1 MRKDN
6 HPISLRVSEEI
17 LTAINEHREDTPLT
31 HWLRDAINLK
41 LQTEKGSML
50 APSET
55 THKTTLKLQ
64 ERLSSIEARLS
75 ELESHRS
82 EPKKFKRDQSLKEHN
97 PLSTITDTP
106 PPELSPVDGVVSHKV
121 YRDEIDSFV
130 MALVGKGH
138 TLQAI
143 CDHLNYLG
151 WLTTSGEAWTR
162 NAVGAI
168 NRRLKD
174 SEDYRHVI

>member
-1 MRKDN
+1 MKKDN

-50 APSET
+50 APNET
-55 THKTTLKLQ
+55 TNKTTLELQ

-75 ELESHRS
+75 ELEGKKIP
-82 EPKKFKRDQSLKEHN
+82 PKEKPIQPPKAAQQIE
-97 PLSTITDTP
+97 DTP

-130 MALVGKGH
+130 MELVGKGH

-143 CDHLNYLG
+143 SDNLNDLG
-151 WLTTSGEAWTR
+151 WLTTRGEVWTR

-168 NRRLKD
+168 SRRLKD
-174 SEDYRHVI
+174 SEDTAT

>member
-1 MRKDN
+1 MKKDN

-50 APSET
+50 ALSDT
-55 THKTTLKLQ
+55 TNKTTLELQ

-75 ELESHRS
+75 ELEGKKIP
-82 EPKKFKRDQSLKEHN
+82 PKEKPIKPPKATQPIED
-97 PLSTITDTP
+97 IT

-130 MALVGKGH
+130 MELVGKGH

-151 WLTTSGEAWTR
+151 WLTTRGEAWTR

-174 SEDYRHVI
+174 SHAI

>member
-1 MRKDN
+1 MKKDN

-50 APSET
+50 APSDT
-55 THKTTLKLQ
+55 TNKTTLELQ

-75 ELESHRS
+75 ELEGKKIP
-82 EPKKFKRDQSLKEHN
+82 PKEKPIKPPKATQPIED
-97 PLSTITDTP
+97 IT
-106 PPELSPVDGVVSHKV
+106 PPELSPVDGVVSHKA

-130 MALVGKGH
+130 MELIGKGH

-151 WLTTSGEAWTR
+151 WLTTRGEAWTR

>member
-1 MRKDN
+1 MKKDN

-50 APSET
+50 ALSDT
-55 THKTTLKLQ
+55 TNKTTLELQ

-75 ELESHRS
+75 ELEGK
-82 EPKKFKRDQSLKEHN
+82 EKPIQPPKAAQPIED
-97 PLSTITDTP
+97 IT

-130 MALVGKGH
+130 MELVGKGH

-151 WLTTSGEAWTR
+151 WLTTRGEAWTR

-168 NRRLKD
+168 NRRLKG
-174 SEDYRHVI
+174 SHVI

>member
-1 MRKDN
+1 MKKDN

-17 LTAINEHREDTPLT
+17 LSAINEHREDTPLT

-50 APSET
+50 ALSET
-55 THKTTLKLQ
+55 TTKTTLELQ

-82 EPKKFKRDQSLKEHN
+82 EPKKVKKDQSLN
-97 PLSTITDTP
+97 RPSSLGDIADAPL
-106 PPELSPVDGVVSHKV
+106 PELEPVDGVISHKV

-130 MALVGKGH
+130 MVLVGKGH

-143 CDHLNYLG
+143 CDHLNGLG
-151 WLTTSGEAWTR
+151 WLTTRGEAWTR

-168 NRRLKD
+168 SRRLKD

>member
-1 MRKDN
+1 MKKDN

-50 APSET
+50 ALSDT
-55 THKTTLKLQ
+55 TNKTTLELQ

-75 ELESHRS
+75 ELEGKKIP
-82 EPKKFKRDQSLKEHN
+82 PKEKPIKPPKATQLIED
-97 PLSTITDTP
+97 IT

-130 MALVGKGH
+130 MELVGKGH

-143 CDHLNYLG
+143 CDHLNCLG
-151 WLTTSGEAWTR
+151 WLTTRGEAWTR

-174 SEDYRHVI
+174 SHVI

>member
-1 MRKDN
+1 MKKDN

-50 APSET
+50 APGET
-55 THKTTLKLQ
+55 TNKTTLELQ
-64 ERLSSIEARLS
+64 ERLSSVEARLS
-75 ELESHRS
+75 QLE
-82 EPKKFKRDQSLKEHN
+82 EKPIKQPKAAQPIED
-97 PLSTITDTP
+97 ITS
-106 PPELSPVDGVVSHKV
+106 PELTPIDGVVSHKV
-121 YRDEIDSFV
+121 YRVEIDSFV
-130 MALVGKGH
+130 MELVGKGY

-143 CDHLNYLG
+143 CDHLNNLG
-151 WLTTSGEAWTR
+151 WLTKSGKAWTR

-174 SEDYRHVI
+174 NED

>member
-1 MRKDN
+1 MKKDN

-50 APSET
+50 APSDT
-55 THKTTLKLQ
+55 TNKTTLELQ

-75 ELESHRS
+75 ELEGKKIP
-82 EPKKFKRDQSLKEHN
+82 PKEKPIKPPKANQPIED
-97 PLSTITDTP
+97 IT
-106 PPELSPVDGVVSHKV
+106 PPELSPVDGVVSHKA

-130 MALVGKGH
+130 MELIGKGH

-151 WLTTSGEAWTR
+151 WLTTRGEAWTR

>member
-1 MRKDN
+1 MKKDN

-50 APSET
+50 ALSDT
-55 THKTTLKLQ
+55 TNKTTLELQ

-75 ELESHRS
+75 ELEGKKAP
-82 EPKKFKRDQSLKEHN
+82 PKEKPIKPPKATQLIED
-97 PLSTITDTP
+97 IT

-130 MALVGKGH
+130 MELVGKGH

-151 WLTTSGEAWTR
+151 WLTTRGEAWTR

-174 SEDYRHVI
+174 SHVI

>member
-1 MRKDN
+1 MKKDN

-50 APSET
+50 APSDT
-55 THKTTLKLQ
+55 TNKTTLELQ

-75 ELESHRS
+75 ELEGKKAP
-82 EPKKFKRDQSLKEHN
+82 PKEKPIKPPKATQPIED
-97 PLSTITDTP
+97 IT
-106 PPELSPVDGVVSHKV
+106 PPELSPVDGVVSHKA

-130 MALVGKGH
+130 MELIGKGH

-151 WLTTSGEAWTR
+151 WLTTRGEAWTR

>member
-1 MRKDN
+1 MKKDN

-50 APSET
+50 ALSDT
-55 THKTTLKLQ
+55 TNKTTLELQ

-75 ELESHRS
+75 ELEGKKAP
-82 EPKKFKRDQSLKEHN
+82 PKEKPIKPPKATQPIED
-97 PLSTITDTP
+97 IT

-130 MALVGKGH
+130 MELVGKGH

-151 WLTTSGEAWTR
+151 WLTTRGEAWTR

-174 SEDYRHVI
+174 SHVI

>member
-1 MRKDN
+1 MKKDN

-50 APSET
+50 ALSDT
-55 THKTTLKLQ
+55 TNKTTLELQ

-75 ELESHRS
+75 ELEGKKIP
-82 EPKKFKRDQSLKEHN
+82 PKEKPIKPPKATQPIED
-97 PLSTITDTP
+97 IT

-130 MALVGKGH
+130 MELIGKGH

-151 WLTTSGEAWTR
+151 WLTTRGEAWTR

>member
-50 APSET
+50 PQIDT
-55 THKTTLKLQ
+55 TNKTTLELQ

-75 ELESHRS
+75 ELE
-82 EPKKFKRDQSLKEHN
+82 KQSATKGKSKPAKSAQAIED
-97 PLSTITDTP
+97 ITS
-106 PPELSPVDGVVSHKV
+106 PELALVDGIISHKI
-121 YRDEIDSFV
+121 YRDEIDGFV
-130 MALVGKGH
+130 MKLTDKGH

-143 CDHLNYLG
+143 CDHLNSLG
-151 WLTTSGEAWTR
+151 WLTTKRERWTR

-168 NRRLKD
+168 TRRLKN
-174 SEDYRHVI
+174 H

>member
-1 MRKDN
+1 MKKDN

-50 APSET
+50 AQIDT
-55 THKTTLKLQ
+55 TNKTTLELQ

-82 EPKKFKRDQSLKEHN
+82 EPKKFKRDQ
-97 PLSTITDTP
+97 PLNLNNITNTP
-106 PPELSPVDGVVSHKV
+106 PPELSPVDGVVTHKV

-130 MALVGKGH
+130 MALVEKGH

-143 CDHLNYLG
+143 SDHLNYLG
-151 WLTTSGEAWTR
+151 WLTTRGEVWTR

-168 NRRLKD
+168 SRRLKD
-174 SEDYRHVI
+174 SEDTAT

>member
-1 MRKDN
+1 MKKDN

-50 APSET
+50 APSDT
-55 THKTTLKLQ
+55 TNKTTLELQ

-75 ELESHRS
+75 ELEGKKIP
-82 EPKKFKRDQSLKEHN
+82 PKEKPIKPPKATQPIED
-97 PLSTITDTP
+97 IT

-130 MALVGKGH
+130 MELVGKGH

-151 WLTTSGEAWTR
+151 WLTTRGEAWTR

-174 SEDYRHVI
+174 SHVI

>member
-1 MRKDN
+1 MKKDN

-50 APSET
+50 APSDT
-55 THKTTLKLQ
+55 TNKTTLELQ

-75 ELESHRS
+75 ELEGKKIP
-82 EPKKFKRDQSLKEHN
+82 PKEKPTQTVELVTS
-97 PLSTITDTP
+97 
-106 PPELSPVDGVVSHKV
+106 PELKPINGVVSHKV
-121 YRDEIDSFV
+121 YRNEIDSFV
-130 MALVGKGH
+130 MELVKTGK

-143 CDHLNYLG
+143 CDHLNNLG
-151 WLTTSGEAWTR
+151 WLTTRGEPWTR
-162 NAVGAI
+162 NSVGAI
-168 NRRLKD
+168 PRRLKGKG
-174 SEDYRHVI
+174 